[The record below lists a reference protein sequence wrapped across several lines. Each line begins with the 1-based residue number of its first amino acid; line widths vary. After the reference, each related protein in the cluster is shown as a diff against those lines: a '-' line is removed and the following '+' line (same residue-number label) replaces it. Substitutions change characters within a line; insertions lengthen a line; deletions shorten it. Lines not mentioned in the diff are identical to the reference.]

1 MASVSFSGLGKVYPD
16 GTRAVS
22 DLNVEIEDGEFM
34 ILVGP
39 SGCGKTTALRMA
51 AGLEEVTD
59 GEIRIDGEVV
69 NTLESRK
76 RDIAMVF
83 QSYALYPHMTVFENM
98 AFPLR
103 CRRLPKQEVRERV
116 ERTAA
121 MLGLKEQLRRR
132 PRTLSGGQRQRVAMG
147 RAIVRQ
153 PKLFLM
159 DEPLSNLDAK
169 LRVQMRA
176 DIARLQHELE
186 VTTVYVTHDQVEAMT
201 MGDRIAV
208 LRKGVL
214 QQIGPPQELYD
225 RPANLFVGT
234 FIGSPAMNL
243 FRAAIDRN
251 CDGLAARIDGQHVAL
266 ANGSASPAALASYV
280 GREVAVGVRPEH
292 LTDAALGDRDAP
304 RVSAPVTLVEALGSE
319 RLVHLELGA
328 KPILTEE
335 VLEIAQDTDAA
346 VAETL
351 ADGAGSGAVPIVAR
365 FDTRSRPEAGTT
377 AEVAVD
383 TANLHIFDLETGLAI
398 T

>member
-1 MASVSFSGLGKVYPD
+1 
-16 GTRAVS
+16 
-22 DLNVEIEDGEFM
+22 
-34 ILVGP
+34 
-39 SGCGKTTALRMA
+39 
-51 AGLEEVTD
+51 
-59 GEIRIDGEVV
+59 
-69 NTLESRK
+69 
-76 RDIAMVF
+76 
-83 QSYALYPHMTVFENM
+83 
-98 AFPLR
+98 
-103 CRRLPKQEVRERV
+103 
-116 ERTAA
+116 
-121 MLGLKEQLRRR
+121 
-132 PRTLSGGQRQRVAMG
+132 
-147 RAIVRQ
+147 VRQ
-153 PKLFLM
+153 PRLFLM

-186 VTTVYVTHDQVEAMT
+186 VTTIYVTHDQVEAMT

-251 CDGLAARIDGQHVAL
+251 GDGLAAQIDGQHVAL
-266 ANGSASPAALASYV
+266 ANGSAALAPYV

-304 RVSAPVTLVEALGSE
+304 RVSAAVTLVEALGSE

-328 KPILTEE
+328 KPILSEE
-335 VLEIAQDTDAA
+335 VLEIARDTDPA

-351 ADGAGSGAVPIVAR
+351 ADGAESAAVPIVAR

-383 TANLHIFDLETGLAI
+383 TANLHIFDLDTGLAI
-398 T
+398 A

>member
-1 MASVSFSGLGKVYPD
+1 
-16 GTRAVS
+16 
-22 DLNVEIEDGEFM
+22 
-34 ILVGP
+34 
-39 SGCGKTTALRMA
+39 
-51 AGLEEVTD
+51 
-59 GEIRIDGEVV
+59 
-69 NTLESRK
+69 
-76 RDIAMVF
+76 
-83 QSYALYPHMTVFENM
+83 
-98 AFPLR
+98 
-103 CRRLPKQEVRERV
+103 
-116 ERTAA
+116 
-121 MLGLKEQLRRR
+121 
-132 PRTLSGGQRQRVAMG
+132 
-147 RAIVRQ
+147 
-153 PKLFLM
+153 M

-176 DIARLQHELE
+176 DIARLQHELA
-186 VTTVYVTHDQVEAMT
+186 VTTIYVTHDQVEAMT

-243 FRAAIDRN
+243 FRAAVDRN
-251 CDGLAARIDGQHVAL
+251 GDGLAARIDGQHVSL
-266 ANGSASPAALASYV
+266 ANGSAAPGALASYV

-304 RVSAPVTLVEALGSE
+304 RISAAVTLVEALGSE

-351 ADGAGSGAVPIVAR
+351 ADGAESGAVPIVAR
-365 FDTRSRPEAGTT
+365 FDTRSRLRAGST
-377 AEVAVD
+377 AQVAVD
-383 TANLHIFDLETGLAI
+383 TTNLHFFDVDTGLAI